1 MGISKLKDTLL
12 QYDKINHL
20 LSEQILCTWTFTD
33 QLAAVD
39 TNTVYREST
48 TMLCTLI
55 NNLQILLTRF
65 NLVEVQS
72 GGGHG
77 QNNAEGDDAVRHVQQ
92 RDLAHQMQFSIA
104 GCPIFFSAKRA
115 IVAGFKGPGKSVKH
129 IFPTSRSHQVRF
141 VLALPRS
148 HLNKASLG
156 RLTRIHNHPL

>member
-12 QYDKINHL
+12 QYDKINHF
-20 LSEQILCTWTFTD
+20 LSEQILSTWTFTD

-104 GCPIFFSAKRA
+104 GCPIFFQQK
-115 IVAGFKGPGKSVKH
+115 
-129 IFPTSRSHQVRF
+129 
-141 VLALPRS
+141 
-148 HLNKASLG
+148 G
-156 RLTRIHNHPL
+156 RLLLVSIDLENL